1 MLTVWQERRARRE
14 RWERQVRGTR
24 RTRGGARRGLPVLLA
39 LCLALCPALP
49 AWAAARAAD
58 RSPGAAPE
66 GTSARNPVVLVHGYN
81 ADPGVWGALRADLR
95 AAGWTDAQLFSWGYD
110 THLSV
115 NEVLAGR
122 LAAYVEQVRRE
133 TGAARVDVV
142 AHSFGSLVSRWYV
155 KFGGGAAAV
164 DHWVSLAGPNRGT
177 STAWA
182 CALWDQ
188 ACRDMTP
195 GSYVLRNLNAGDPT
209 PGAVKYATFWSGCDE
224 VVNPDDSVPLAGAL
238 NTPVGCLAHNDL
250 LGDEPTSAGV
260 RAFLAS

>member
-1 MLTVWQERRARRE
+1 MLTAR
-14 RWERQVRGTR
+14 Q
-24 RTRGGARRGLPVLLA
+24 GLIALLT
-39 LCLALCPALP
+39 LCLALLAAP
-49 AWAAARAAD
+49 AAARASDRGPVPAPD
-58 RSPGAAPE
+58 RASPRSP
-66 GTSARNPVVLVHGYN
+66 VVFVHGYN

-95 AAGWTDAQLFSWGYD
+95 ADGYTDAELFSFGYD
-110 THLSV
+110 THQSV

-122 LAAYVEQVRRE
+122 LGAYVEQVRRE
-133 TGAARVDVV
+133 TGAAKVDVV

-155 KFGGGAAAV
+155 KFGGGTATV

-195 GSYVLRNLNAGDPT
+195 GSYVVKNLGSGDPT
-209 PGAVKYATFWSGCDE
+209 PGAVKYATFWSNCDE
-224 VVNPDDSVPLAGAL
+224 VINPDDSVPLAGAA
-238 NTPVGCLAHNDL
+238 NTPVGCLKHNDL
-250 LGDEPTSAGV
+250 LGDDGTSAGV